1 MVNVVHHANALA
13 QLEQIADGGVK
24 VIRFECPAVEA
35 GSIGAIKQLDVELQA
50 AYAREVVLARVEEHA
65 VEQRSCRIQSW
76 RVAGPQLAI
85 DLDQSFLRGLYR
97 IAPQSLADHRSH
109 NVALR
114 EEHLNLA
121 DAGFH
126 DLGKLV
132 GGYFR
137 VRFHQHFTA

>member
-1 MVNVVHHANALA
+1 MVDVVHHADALA
-13 QLEQIADGGVK
+13 QLEQIANGGVK
-24 VIRFECPAVEA
+24 VIRFEGAAVEA
-35 GSIGAIKQLDVELQA
+35 GGIGTIKQLDVELQA
-50 AYAREVVLARVEEHA
+50 AYAREIVLARVEEHA
-65 VEQRSCRIQSW
+65 VKQRSCRIQSW
-76 RVAGPQLAI
+76 RVAGPQFPI
-85 DLDQSFLRGLYR
+85 DLDQSFLRSLYR

-109 NVALR
+109 IVPLR

-137 VRFHQHFTA
+137 VRFHQDFAA